1 MLREKLLQGNIMEL
15 DITLRTSALAE
26 ERVQIVKKKVM
37 ISMVK

>member
-26 ERVQIVKKKVM
+26 ERVQIVKNVTE
-37 ISMVK
+37 